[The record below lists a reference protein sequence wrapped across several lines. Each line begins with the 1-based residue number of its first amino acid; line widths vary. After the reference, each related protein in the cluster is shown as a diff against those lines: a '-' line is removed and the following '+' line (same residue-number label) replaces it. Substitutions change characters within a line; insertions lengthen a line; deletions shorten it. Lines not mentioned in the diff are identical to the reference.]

1 MFHLYV
7 AQLCFTGFSIDHI
20 HPGISGIS
28 QEDRLA
34 CWIFRL
40 CIKVNLKLQ
49 GNFHYLIHMLNSHRS
64 LSSTIKKSDKQRDI
78 KSQIYKYMW
87 SPICPLKA
95 AQPGKRKSSSKAGKK
110 KKNLLKCSVNY
121 FNPPKKGFVN
131 SKHSSYMTTQ
141 SNLLSMLLS
150 SSKERGR
157 KGKITCALASPG
169 YCNSGLKEEQEW
181 FPRRGTDFGS

>member
-78 KSQIYKYMW
+78 KSQIYKYSEVQFAHW
-87 SPICPLKA
+87 RQHNQVKENQVA
-95 AQPGKRKSSSKAGKK
+95 KQEKK